1 MTEPVSSPRR
11 IPFWLTIS
19 LLGNMMLLG
28 LVGGMVLHNKAPGK
42 EPPPGLPGK
51 EKPLSEEDRKAF
63 YTMLKESYRST
74 KPERETRE
82 QVRSQLADVLT
93 RQPFDRPAAEE
104 AFRNLRVSDERVHAV
119 AHEAMIDRLEAMSPE
134 KRAMM
139 AERLARGPERHRHK
153 D

>member
-19 LLGNMMLLG
+19 LLANMMLLG
-28 LVGGMVLHNKAPGK
+28 LVGGMVLQNRGPGD
-42 EPPPGLPGK
+42 EPPPGPPGK

-63 YTMLKESYRST
+63 YTLLRESYRST
-74 KPERETRE
+74 KPERDVRDE
-82 QVRSQLADVLT
+82 VRSQLADVLT
-93 RQPFDRPAAEE
+93 RQPFDRPAVEE
-104 AFRNLRVSDERVHAV
+104 AFRKLRASDERVHAV
-119 AHEAMIDRLEAMSPE
+119 AHEAMIDRLEAMGPG

-139 AERLARGPERHRHK
+139 AERLARGPERRRHK